1 MGLYKNPLKSNLST
15 ANLFNRY
22 NIPNTKPHPIFLIFW
37 FCVWFV
43 FFHSG
48 HAWPSPQGKTNDLE
62 MLLFVWST
70 FNNDLEKSMYIWRI
84 IELMWNIKRVQEKV
98 CMKAIIFRRCQYL
111 YSIFC
116 LASSGVR
123 SGLVRLGNLTRSGH
137 LSKNP
142 LKNSM
147 FISQGSLLDQ
157 TNLSQQ
163 TSALSGFCAHINAI
177 CFSMSP
183 QSCSSTRVPTSCTSV
198 KTCSL
203 FSTGRGSTLRT
214 PCRWRFSSP
223 LLAQEQR

>member
-1 MGLYKNPLKSNLST
+1 
-15 ANLFNRY
+15 
-22 NIPNTKPHPIFLIFW
+22 
-37 FCVWFV
+37 
-43 FFHSG
+43 
-48 HAWPSPQGKTNDLE
+48 
-62 MLLFVWST
+62 
-70 FNNDLEKSMYIWRI
+70 
-84 IELMWNIKRVQEKV
+84 
-98 CMKAIIFRRCQYL
+98 
-111 YSIFC
+111 
-116 LASSGVR
+116 
-123 SGLVRLGNLTRSGH
+123 
-137 LSKNP
+137 
-142 LKNSM
+142 M

-223 LLAQEQR
+223 LLAREQTQNIIGCMIDFRGDYLSLLCTQTKSCLLCCLIVGFISLKQGAYYIYMALPIFDFQGAHISILVSLFTPIHRSWGASHW